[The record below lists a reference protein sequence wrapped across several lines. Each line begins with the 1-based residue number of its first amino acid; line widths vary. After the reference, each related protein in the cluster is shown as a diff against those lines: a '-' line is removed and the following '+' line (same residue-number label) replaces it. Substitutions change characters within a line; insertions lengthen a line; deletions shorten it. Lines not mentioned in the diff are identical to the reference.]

1 MNEVTDDIAKLP
13 TAWHMAGSISV
24 AVLRAIERHA
34 AELGPLTSSV
44 ETGCGKSTLLLS
56 HLSQHHVVFTMG
68 NPDND
73 DSHLKVLGSPLLNS
87 NTVEWVYGPTQ
98 RTLPAYHFPEH
109 IQLALI
115 DGPHGYPFPQ
125 MEYWALYPHLCTGAL
140 LVVDDIQIPTIHQLF
155 LFLKEDAMFS
165 LTDRVLLQKLP
176 VSNPDQLV
184 LLATQSPTESKPVDS
199 FSYPMYQDLRDGNT
213 ILSGMLCRFTI
224 PASMSAEGQ
233 TERISAELVSGNYF
247 QVLGVQALI
256 GRTLMP
262 DDARVP
268 GAPPVVVLSN
278 GFWSWRPG

>member
-1 MNEVTDDIAKLP
+1 MSEVTDDIAKLA

-34 AELGPLTSSV
+34 AELGPLTYSV

-87 NTVEWVYGPTQ
+87 KTVEWVYGPTQ

-165 LTDRVLLQKLP
+165 LTDVVETTAFFMRTEAPLFDPFADGWWLQAYNARRNPVLDRS
-176 VSNPDQLV
+176 V
-184 LLATQSPTESKPVDS
+184 
-199 FSYPMYQDLRDGNT
+199 DLRP
-213 ILSGMLCRFTI
+213 SASSRVRQYI
-224 PASMSAEGQ
+224 PAPAKRLARMLLRTRQSA
-233 TERISAELVSGNYF
+233 R
-247 QVLGVQALI
+247 
-256 GRTLMP
+256 
-262 DDARVP
+262 
-268 GAPPVVVLSN
+268 
-278 GFWSWRPG
+278 